1 MNSFG
6 PVVLVSSPNEDS
18 IKQFQSKLVYFYDD
32 LITIRTTSENN
43 TFSLS
48 MFCALDFIDYKY
60 LRQLMPKDFKCAMS
74 KGMILRNPNFMNLE
88 VYSRLMID
96 TEEYDAVLNKSN
108 EFRTLIRQ
116 YVCPCMIITFTQIDV
131 QQTYLKNCKYENV
144 FQKSIESPLIA
155 CAFIYNSDLDK
166 LPRLRFRRFIPE
178 YSERFRTDSPM
189 TQPPN
194 GFPVKEFKKL
204 LFQKEQFEIVQKAAN
219 EAKAKIEK
227 PKFANPKLIIIM
239 DQETG
244 TKLVNEIKSVY
255 SNQVLIK
262 DTLDQDQMI
271 IGAIYSSQHVNYN
284 SLWYMIPK
292 EAKRFVSRNPM
303 SKPPQFISQEVFSK
317 LQFTYEEYEE
327 LEQSTEIPTDKLVGD
342 TVPPKIIVQVPRE
355 SVDDL
360 QIKLMRKFK
369 ASHGHIRIS
378 KTKLGSCFI
387 GILFK
392 EPLLSMQYVK
402 PNISQYNYA
411 YNADFVSMCPDFVPE
426 SCYDELHFNAGLW
439 QSLQDLAEIVTE
451 KQNKHKESKPEK
463 QGSSKEENETEE
475 SEHESDVESEAQQVE
490 ISENVVVVDF
500 EAYIVTKACTSPSEF
515 GAIRFYNGKPVAAF
529 HALLAATASDL
540 EKMENPQTKLGQ
552 QMKFIQRLTGIPA
565 PGTEQYEALNK
576 AGDYEEVKKAFELF
590 CFGGSDDLKQF
601 QSNEISIQCFEEFAA
616 DKTRTLVSKGTS
628 LEQKIFG
635 QFFQITE
642 RVIDFGFLLGKR
654 KVSIAQQKVY
664 FQNIHSHSR
673 KYKYCP
679 FHDALENKNGVD
691 GTMVHCALD
700 DVWFLADIL
709 SAVAEGHTALETEA
723 ISNGEQ
729 EYEVAE
735 QVGRV
740 VVEGPEEVL
749 QEVLL
754 DALENK
760 WDAELVGNQ
769 LCVYSQFEQ
778 NQKVEALLN
787 DQCKLRQFRETGQFE
802 EAVRAWFQKRL

>member
-1 MNSFG
+1 MTFG
-6 PVVLVSSPNEDS
+6 PVIIANSSE
-18 IKQFQSKLVYFYDD
+18 KQALQDFSNQLSELYNDMIVININQQQQMWIMIVYCQF
-32 LITIRTTSENN
+32 
-43 TFSLS
+43 
-48 MFCALDFIDYKY
+48 DFIDYKY
-60 LRQLMPKDFKCAMS
+60 IKSLCPKSIKVVSNRSPILKAPLNILTQQQLDNVQF
-74 KGMILRNPNFMNLE
+74 NDQQFEQVNLTNQQYIQLLSLH
-88 VYSRLMID
+88 VGPTVIVHFASQ
-96 TEEYDAVLNKSN
+96 EEQL
-108 EFRTLIRQ
+108 
-116 YVCPCMIITFTQIDV
+116 
-131 QQTYLKNCKYENV
+131 TYCKEYEHKNVNT
-144 FQKSIESPLIA
+144 KSIELYS
-155 CAFIYNSDLDK
+155 AFLVHDSQPSISHK
-166 LPRLRFRRFIPE
+166 LRRGIIPE
-178 YSERFRTDSPM
+178 NAVRFVSKEPMQQSPNSIPI
-189 TQPPN
+189 TI
-194 GFPVKEFKKL
+194 FKQL
-204 LFQKEQFEIVQKAAN
+204 LFAQSDWEQIKLNLELEQKSKPLPKEIS
-219 EAKAKIEK
+219 
-227 PKFANPKLIIIM
+227 PKLIYRINI
-239 DQETG
+239 ERG
-244 TKLVNEIKSVY
+244 TKLMTRMQQIYDTS
-255 SNQVLIK
+255 VLIFK
-262 DTLDQDQMI
+262 TQIEDDEICIAALYNQQF
-271 IGAIYSSQHVNYN
+271 VNYN
-284 SLWYMIPK
+284 TLWYMIPRDV
-292 EAKRFVSRNPM
+292 KRFVSRHPM
-303 SKPPQFISQEVFSK
+303 IRPPPFISREIFNQ
-317 LQFTYEEYEE
+317 LQFSCEEY
-327 LEQSTEIPTDKLVGD
+327 LKIQSTQSYKQHNIDGFA
-342 TVPPKIIVQVPRE
+342 VPPRVIIQVDRE
-355 SVDDL
+355 NADTL
-360 QIKLMRKFK
+360 YNQLNERLTLT
-369 ASHGHIRIS
+369 HGHIKIS
-378 KTKLGSCFI
+378 KTKVGQCYI
-387 GILFK
+387 GFLYVDCLIRFMVLKSHFK
-392 EPLLSMQYVK
+392 H
-402 PNISQYNYA
+402 YNYA
-411 YNADFVSMCPDFVPE
+411 RSLDLLSVCPDFVPE
-426 SCYDELHFNAGLW
+426 SCYNELHFNAGLW

-451 KQNKHKESKPEK
+451 KQNKHKESKPQK
-463 QGSSKEENETEE
+463 QASSKEENETEE

-529 HALLAATASDL
+529 HALLAATAQDL
-540 EKMENPQTKLGQ
+540 EKMGNPQTKLGQ

-576 AGDYEEVKKAFELF
+576 AGDYEIVKKAFELF
-590 CFGGSDDLKQF
+590 CFGGSENMKQF
-601 QSNEISIQCFEEFAA
+601 QNNEISIQCFEEFAA

-642 RVIDFGFLLGKR
+642 RVVDFGFLLGKR

-749 QEVLL
+749 QEVLQ

-760 WDAELVGNQ
+760 WDAEMVGNQ

-802 EAVRAWFQKRL
+802 EAVRVWFQKRM